1 MTVKVGNNAALPN
14 LRPNSLPIRQD
25 RRITRANMTLASSHH
40 YHSTMKITFQSVF
53 SENAMLPTDPSV
65 ECIGLQKLNGAALQ

>member
-1 MTVKVGNNAALPN
+1 
-14 LRPNSLPIRQD
+14 
-25 RRITRANMTLASSHH
+25 
-40 YHSTMKITFQSVF
+40 MKITFQSVF